1 MLYSLN
7 PLNGKP
13 SCKLHHYSSSLKPCL
28 KIVGKLASNVKQSQS
43 LPLLTFN
50 ADIKSLDENK
60 ITSTKKSKV

>member
-13 SCKLHHYSSSLKPCL
+13 SCKLHHYSSSLN
-28 KIVGKLASNVKQSQS
+28 IAGKLASNVKHSQS

-50 ADIKSLDENK
+50 ADIKSLDKNK
-60 ITSTKKSKV
+60 ITTTKKSKVYK

>member
-13 SCKLHHYSSSLKPCL
+13 SCKLHHYSSSLK
-28 KIVGKLASNVKQSQS
+28 IAGKLASNVKQSQS

-50 ADIKSLDENK
+50 ADIKSLDKNK
-60 ITSTKKSKV
+60 ITTTKKIKSL

>member
-13 SCKLHHYSSSLKPCL
+13 SLFEFPKAVL
-28 KIVGKLASNVKQSQS
+28 KIAGTLASNVKQSQS

-50 ADIKSLDENK
+50 ADIKSLDKNK
-60 ITSTKKSKV
+60 ITTTKKSKVYK